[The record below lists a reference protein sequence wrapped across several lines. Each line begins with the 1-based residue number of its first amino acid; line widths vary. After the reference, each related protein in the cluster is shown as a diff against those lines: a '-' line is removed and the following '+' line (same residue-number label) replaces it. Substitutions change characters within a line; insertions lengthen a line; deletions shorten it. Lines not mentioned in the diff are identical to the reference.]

1 MFEFLPEVGIRL
13 PGRAG
18 TLRLGMDERAAQW
31 AVATVADV
39 REGWVCGAD
48 WAFTAQYDGLT
59 LHAHGDTRNRNG
71 EYEDVSGLAYITL
84 TRAPDALAAT
94 SGCPL
99 VLHGIDLFGYPAA
112 EVLDALG
119 GALPPTFRLGAEGG
133 GLYLTTASLRAE
145 ALRSAVPAD
154 PAAPFDDSANR
165 SAHGRL
171 GAV

>member
-39 REGWVCGAD
+39 HERWVCGAG

-59 LHAHGDTRNRNG
+59 LHAHGDTRNRDG
-71 EYEDVSGLAYITL
+71 AHEDVSGLAEITL
-84 TRAPDALAAT
+84 TRAPDTLAAG
-94 SGCPL
+94 SGCPV

-119 GALPPTFRLGAEGG
+119 GAPPATFRLAGDGDG
-133 GLYLTTASLRAE
+133 RYLITASLRAE
-145 ALRSAVPAD
+145 AVRGAAQWIRPCPSAVD
-154 PAAPFDDSANR
+154 VD
-165 SAHGRL
+165 G
-171 GAV
+171 